1 VTINETDLKG
11 RRNENI
17 IGVRALFADADADE
31 QVRRCIEMLEACDA
45 TPSVV
50 VKSGRGFHFYFFL
63 TDVPS
68 DQFRGLQEGL
78 INKLGTDPAVKD
90 LPRVMRLPGT
100 IHLKSPDDPR
110 PVKLVRAAG
119 ATKRWQLPELAA
131 KLGLLTPPNRSSS
144 GTSTPSNQT
153 RYKPFDL
160 APAERERLQKLF
172 GNPKESLSD
181 GLVADIE
188 EIRSAVS
195 AIPFSAI
202 STEIDWMRFARG
214 LAHEAA
220 VRKGR
225 KEQRHARQCLT
236 SSAGVRRDRE
246 SKPLVEIHQ
255 RSVQSRKT
263 HHDSDRV

>member
-1 VTINETDLKG
+1 MSAADAGNVTACAAAHNKDMAREFLSCLDPNADRFTFQFFSDCKDGYAELFHGTLDDVWPKVQALNTPQRGVGVFVTINETDLKG

-110 PVKLVRAAG
+110 PVKL
-119 ATKRWQLPELAA
+119 
-131 KLGLLTPPNRSSS
+131 S
-144 GTSTPSNQT
+144 
-153 RYKPFDL
+153 
-160 APAERERLQKLF
+160 
-172 GNPKESLSD
+172 
-181 GLVADIE
+181 
-188 EIRSAVS
+188 
-195 AIPFSAI
+195 
-202 STEIDWMRFARG
+202 
-214 LAHEAA
+214 
-220 VRKGR
+220 
-225 KEQRHARQCLT
+225 
-236 SSAGVRRDRE
+236 
-246 SKPLVEIHQ
+246 
-255 RSVQSRKT
+255 
-263 HHDSDRV
+263 